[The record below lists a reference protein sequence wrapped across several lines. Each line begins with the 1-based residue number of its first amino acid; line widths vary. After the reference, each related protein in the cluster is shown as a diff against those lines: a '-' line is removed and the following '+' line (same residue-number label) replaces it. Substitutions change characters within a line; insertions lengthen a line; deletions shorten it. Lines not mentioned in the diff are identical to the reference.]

1 MGRLAL
7 EIAAKGYAV
16 QGNEFSY
23 QMLFASNFILN
34 TLSTSSSY
42 DIHPFLHNPSNV
54 LTLDDHLRPVT
65 IPDVSPHA
73 LLSSSSVTADF
84 SMCAGEFL
92 DVYGSQEETFDCIV
106 TCFFIDAAPNVL
118 AYIEAFERILK
129 PGGKWI
135 NLGPLTYH
143 WQQNDE
149 PESAGAQV
157 DQRYHESI
165 ELTYEDIKYAMEEH
179 NFQLLVRLFKVLT
192 FRYRFRRLIDL
203 TRVSLA

>member
-1 MGRLAL
+1 MA
-7 EIAAKGYAV
+7 
-16 QGNEFSY
+16 
-23 QMLFASNFILN
+23 
-34 TLSTSSSY
+34 T
-42 DIHPFLHNPSNV
+42 
-54 LTLDDHLRPVT
+54 
-65 IPDVSPHA
+65 
-73 LLSSSSVTADF
+73 DF

-149 PESAGAQV
+149 QQQQHESV
-157 DQRYHESI
+157 EMDQRYHESI

-179 NFQLLVRLFKVLT
+179 NFQILHEELNLDCYYTCNPRAMMRTLYQCVCFTAVKE
-192 FRYRFRRLIDL
+192 
-203 TRVSLA
+203 